1 MTTNE
6 KWAVNGFVAM
16 SLFLALGLIVSGIQ
30 LRAVYKQ
37 LDAANVSVEQL
48 LNDNVAGQGTI
59 AILKTTVAAHKTEVH
74 VLELELTE
82 LRGTYTRTSNS
93 DYRRELYLLKLIEVQ
108 RQENA
113 DLGSYNRKL
122 AGDIEFLHSFIN
134 CAP

>member
-16 SLFLALGLIVSGIQ
+16 SLFLALGLIASGIQ

-48 LNDNVAGQGTI
+48 LNDNVDGQGII
-59 AILKTTVAAHKTEVH
+59 AILKTEVH

-82 LRGTYTRTSNS
+82 LRGTYTWTSNS

-122 AGDIEFLHSFIN
+122 AGDIEFLYSFIN
-134 CAP
+134 CTP

>member
-1 MTTNE
+1 MTENE

-16 SLFLALGLIVSGIQ
+16 SLFLALGLIASGIQ

-48 LNDNVAGQGTI
+48 LNDNVDGQGII
-59 AILKTTVAAHKTEVH
+59 AILKTEVH

-122 AGDIEFLHSFIN
+122 EKEIEFLRSYTT